1 MSTRPRGQSQIKSKV
16 PPPLESDELDV
27 QCLIRLAF
35 DTLSCI
41 DHRISPDQ
49 TKLKSKEKLGAY
61 GADFDCILHCVIDK
75 LLLKS
80 TWCDADFVKETLNQ
94 LVVTEGQ
101 ICSKTYWK
109 RWEVTRCTDNG
120 SNGSDRWRKSYS
132 ARRNTLLF
140 NRRLFVLTRPSSV
153 LYGCLSS
160 IATYRGYR
168 FKQLVSDEFL
178 GENQFAKSI
187 AAGRVVFG
195 AEYTYGELKFACFG
209 RISLGIFFGMTG
221 FMGDNETQIM
231 IIENPVWPKCFDHM
245 KTVDPVIYSNPFTEM
260 LEVCKLFETRIA
272 DLMGRLIKTNFFE
285 IETSFEAL
293 TLALDD
299 PKCEEI
305 QALTYFDIV
314 SLLSGV
320 HKEVFVLFSTH
331 GDDIWPEDLTVN
343 RDEMKDLFFA
353 LEEAMDA
360 FRVNVWYSDLHFFFA
375 YFRGKLL

>member
-1 MSTRPRGQSQIKSKV
+1 MSKPRGQSRIQSKV
-16 PPPLESDELDV
+16 PPPLESDDLDV
-27 QCLIRLAF
+27 KCLIRLAF
-35 DTLSCI
+35 DTLSCV

-49 TKLKSKEKLGAY
+49 RELKSKEKLGAY
-61 GADFDCILHCVIDK
+61 GADFDSILHCVIDK

-94 LVVTEGQ
+94 LVVSDGL
-101 ICSKTYWK
+101 ICSKKYWK
-109 RWEVTRCTDNG
+109 RWEGTRCTDKG
-120 SNGSDRWRKSYS
+120 SDGSDRWRKSYS

-153 LYGCLSS
+153 LFGCLSS
-160 IATYRGYR
+160 VATYRGYR

-178 GENQFAKSI
+178 GENQFAKCI

-195 AEYTYGELKFACFG
+195 AEYTYGELKIACFG
-209 RISLGIFFGMTG
+209 RISLGIFFGMAG
-221 FMGDNETQIM
+221 FTGDNLSQIG
-231 IIENPVWPKCFDHM
+231 IIESLVWPKCFDHM

-260 LEVCKLFETRIA
+260 LAVCELFETRIA
-272 DLMGRLIKTNFFE
+272 DLMGRLIETNFFE

-293 TLALDD
+293 TLALVN

-320 HKEVFVLFSTH
+320 HRGVFVLFSTH
-331 GDDIWPEDLTVN
+331 DHDDWPETLNVN
-343 RDEMKDLFFA
+343 RDEMRDIFSHLD
-353 LEEAMDA
+353 EIMDA